1 MALLHVAMQ
10 EGFEDENVVIR
21 VAGKEAFRKDNV
33 RTKLQIGF
41 ADSFEM
47 NVEEGPVTIEIDLPS
62 KSLSKSIELQVQNAV
77 YLSVSIIAGKIE
89 YKISLEPFGYV

>member
-1 MALLHVAMQ
+1 MALLHIAMQ

-21 VAGKEAFRKDNV
+21 VAGKEAFRKDSV

-47 NVEEGPVTIEIDLPS
+47 NVEEGPVSIEIDLPS
-62 KSLSKSIELQVQNAV
+62 KSLSRVIELQVQNAV
-77 YLSVSIIAGKIE
+77 YLGVSMIAGKIE
-89 YKISLEPFGYV
+89 YKISHEPFGYL

>member
-89 YKISLEPFGYV
+89 YKISPEPFGYV